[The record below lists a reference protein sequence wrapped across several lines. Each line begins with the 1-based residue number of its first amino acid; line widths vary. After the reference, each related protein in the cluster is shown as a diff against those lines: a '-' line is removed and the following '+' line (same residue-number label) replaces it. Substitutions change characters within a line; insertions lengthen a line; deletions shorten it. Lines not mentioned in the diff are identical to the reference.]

1 MRKQRRQAPTD
12 DSTNDLDLILSL
24 LSSPVQTSDDNED
37 DDDDE
42 NLREASLL
50 LLRLAYAQA
59 CSQLQSMDQEM
70 QLLRSMPPIALPQE
84 SADDRKQRR
93 DETDKMWKL
102 DAPETIFQGGQGPLL
117 DPKGRVSGL
126 SVLRFRVRV

>member
-24 LSSPVQTSDDNED
+24 LSSPVQTSDDNEE
-37 DDDDE
+37 DDDE

-50 LLRLAYAQA
+50 LLRLTYAQA
-59 CSQLQSMDQEM
+59 CSQLQTMDQEM
-70 QLLRSMPPIALPQE
+70 QLLRSMPPIALSQE
-84 SADDRKQRR
+84 AADDRKQRK

-102 DAPETIFQGGQGPLL
+102 DTPTTILQGGQGPLL
-117 DPKGRVSGL
+117 DPQGRVSDFF
-126 SVLRFRVRV
+126 VLRVRVRV